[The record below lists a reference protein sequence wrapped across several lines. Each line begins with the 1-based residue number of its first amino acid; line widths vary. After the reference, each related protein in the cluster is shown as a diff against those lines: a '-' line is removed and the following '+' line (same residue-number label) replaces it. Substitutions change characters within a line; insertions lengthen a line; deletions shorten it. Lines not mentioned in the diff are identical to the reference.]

1 MVLHGSWCL
10 MFVAIETV
18 SAMGPGSVDVGGE
31 NVRQCEPHAR
41 PMSVCV
47 CVLSVCVCVCVYA
60 SRTTKH
66 TGPHTLEHN
75 QLVSNSGRGHS

>member
-1 MVLHGSWCL
+1 

-47 CVLSVCVCVCVYA
+47 CVGCVCVCVRIA
-60 SRTTKH
+60 HNKTHGHTH
-66 TGPHTLEHN
+66 TGTQPVGKQQRPGP
-75 QLVSNSGRGHS
+75 QLVTGRSVLQF

>member
-1 MVLHGSWCL
+1 

-18 SAMGPGSVDVGGE
+18 SAMGPGSVDVGGK

-47 CVLSVCVCVCVYA
+47 CACVRIA
-60 SRTTKH
+60 HNKTHGPTH
-66 TGPHTLEHN
+66 TGTQPVGKQQRPGP
-75 QLVSNSGRGHS
+75 QLVTGRSVLQL